1 MLLYSI
7 LFAVLT
13 PFILVLGG
21 RILYKN
27 ADCDI
32 NRTFGYRTSRSMSR
46 RDGWIFANKLCG
58 KILFY
63 DGMAAAVISIC
74 AVILAYVILG
84 EEAVFLTSVT
94 FNILTAVMVI
104 AVIPYIE
111 NQLKKFLAKENN
123 NDKN

>member
-1 MLLYSI
+1 MLLSSI

-63 DGMAAAVISIC
+63 GGMAA